1 MHGSVTSTGAP
12 PDTAGMPNDPSPSML
27 EFPGLGSLQRADNRL
42 SGAIITGALSL
53 RLLSCFFA
61 TAHIQMPIVD
71 FASFSARYN
80 AAQGNPRIMSVML
93 NGGDTAQAIPSM
105 PLHFPGLVALR
116 WPNSGE
122 STISTP
128 GTSETLI
135 AAMHAW
141 AAHYTDV
148 PLAFGNH
155 AKALGL
161 SDSSNSKSESPV
173 DPSGRSTSGEA
184 MSDDGVDDTEAG
196 EDWSHLPPGKRPKRK
211 QGVACDTCRLRRVR
225 CDLMERKGGGPCTRC
240 QDKRIVCTD
249 DYIQIKKRKNLMKLQ
264 KEQEK
269 LKKGK
274 RSEDGASGSGNVL
287 GLEGAGSS
295 TWSQLGDNPDP
306 LAWSDA
312 PAVPAV
318 FVGSPKVS
326 SLTQFGKAR
335 EAFCHDLLTRAVVLV
350 HKHQLLRKPSVEA
363 VQALVL
369 LVQLFDLIDPS
380 FASEMTAAASSH
392 LRELNLQSSEE
403 IDETDRRA
411 VEKLIN
417 QMQDKR
423 VWCSTWTR
431 DAIATCIYRRL
442 PNFEEE
448 RPIRIGASKEA
459 AAPSPRGAPELTPE
473 MGLSFSV
480 MALMQIGVLSRFVTK
495 HIDNINPPELL
506 PPSDRFPML
515 PTAAANRKL
524 EKACQNVWKSNDAL
538 NAFFDRCTLK
548 AWNQMEAMKIFQPKV
563 WIASVKVTSAM
574 LTLSVYRILGERHKL
589 NGAYLQAVSDAH
601 GAHVISAEDLAQSQ
615 ALKELFE
622 HSCQRAFIACRKM
635 ARLTQKLLSKP
646 SLTFQ
651 TGGILLRQLFAVAQ
665 YLARTPVEKDNSPPV
680 PDPAAAMSQAA
691 WAHSDTVA
699 WSRDAAVGGSAG
711 AEGSSSQQQ
720 LLQQQTINPRALT
733 ISSTGTFIPT
743 VRPEAPPSPSELV
756 SLAMDYDAPLPPFDS
771 EAKAREVNACLE
783 ALDQLGFAWPMEEE
797 IESVRGIMRGEAG
810 RRFGHVLA

>member
-1 MHGSVTSTGAP
+1 
-12 PDTAGMPNDPSPSML
+12 MPNDPSPSTL

-71 FASFSARYN
+71 FSSFRARYN
-80 AAQGNPRIMSVML
+80 AAQGNPRIMSIML
-93 NGGDTAQAIPSM
+93 NGGDNAQAIPSM
-105 PLHFPGLVALR
+105 PLQFPGLVALR
-116 WPNSGE
+116 WPNGE

-148 PLAFGNH
+148 PIAFGNQ
-155 AKALGL
+155 AKNLGL
-161 SDSSNSKSESPV
+161 MDASSSSKSESPV
-173 DPSGRSTSGEA
+173 DASGRSASREA
-184 MSDDGVDDTEAG
+184 MSDDGAEEA
-196 EDWSHLPPGKRPKRK
+196 EPEADYSHLPPGKRPKRK

-269 LKKGK
+269 ARKSR
-274 RSEDGASGSGNVL
+274 RSEDGGSGSGSGSNTVF
-287 GLEGAGSS
+287 GLDGAGSAA
-295 TWSQLGDNPDP
+295 WSQLGDNPDP
-306 LAWSDA
+306 LAWGDT
-312 PAVPAV
+312 PAVPAI
-318 FVGSPKVS
+318 FVGSPRVP

-363 VQALVL
+363 VQVLVL

-392 LRELNLQSSEE
+392 LRELNLQISEE

-417 QMQDKR
+417 QMQEKR

-448 RPIRIGASKEA
+448 RPIRIGAGKEA
-459 AAPSPRGAPELTPE
+459 SALSPRGAPELTPE

-495 HIDNINPPELL
+495 HIDCINPPTLL
-506 PPSDRFPML
+506 ASADRFPVL
-515 PTAAANRKL
+515 PTAATNRKL
-524 EKACQNVWKSNDAL
+524 EKACHAVWKSNDAL

-574 LTLSVYRILGERHKL
+574 LTLSVYRILGERQGL
-589 NGAYLQAVSDAH
+589 NQAYLQAVSNAH

-615 ALKELFE
+615 ALKELFDL
-622 HSCQRAFIACRKM
+622 SRQRAFITCRKM
-635 ARLTQKLLSKP
+635 ARLTQKLLAKP

-665 YLARTPVEKDNSPPV
+665 FLARTPVEKDNSPPV
-680 PDPAAAMSQAA
+680 PDPAAAMSEAA
-691 WAHSDTVA
+691 WAQSDTPA
-699 WSRDAAVGGSAG
+699 WSRETGGAG
-711 AEGSSSQQQ
+711 ASPTMMHQQQ
-720 LLQQQTINPRALT
+720 QHQQHQQSTQLAPSTVNPRALT
-733 ISSTGTFIPT
+733 ISSAGTFIPT

-756 SLAMDYDAPLPPFDS
+756 SLAIDYDAPLGPFDA
-771 EAKAREVNACLE
+771 EAKTREVNACLE